1 MIEDFSTG
9 KKVKKKE
16 KAYLIAPYI
25 HFLYYYLSI
34 RFHSYLLQHCPKL
47 IGLHR
52 ELCEYCISLLE
63 MITPKFEITQN
74 DTHLF
79 VKVHIS
85 SIRFSSNNVEV
96 NVTGNVLIFH
106 LAPYYLR
113 LRFDKPLQE
122 ESEIEENSTD
132 NTITEKSIAKFLPGE
147 EAILL
152 TVPKL
157 NKGEVFEDLDL
168 HSKLLARIGET
179 NASQPNGA
187 KGPLIQEMDGP
198 TTVRNTGDSLEN
210 IEKMGK
216 QFDWEIEQHVSE
228 NDAGDILGFKYGF
241 NNGYNEFIG
250 VSLSN
255 GNDINELNDPEHT
268 KANNRVKERM
278 EKENFKFDPEYYI
291 SEYMTSKYGNEEDLA
306 INGINELM
314 NYIPPL
320 AKQYLKWYKK
330 SENNNEPMPIEFNEK
345 EQNQMQNNLPKKE
358 YFIDEKCLK
367 SNYIT
372 ILSLLFSYNFE
383 QVETE
388 GNHTSETSWTIGK
401 LTPQISFLDQ
411 QLIPDPEMAENSII
425 EVVSSTGDN
434 KTTPSIIKAAIEC
447 GIKRSLSY
455 PLHRNFKLSKRA
467 WTNAYYL
474 LRGGKRLV
482 IKALLDIHECFR
494 FHDIYYVYNKV
505 LLDDLCSWFIS
516 YGDEVVLRSL
526 AIQMKEELDAISEES
541 ISFDCIADVD
551 LETAEPITENLTL
564 REMEILSETEY
575 LAQKEAGNM

>member
-1 MIEDFSTG
+1 
-9 KKVKKKE
+9 
-16 KAYLIAPYI
+16 
-25 HFLYYYLSI
+25 
-34 RFHSYLLQHCPKL
+34 
-47 IGLHR
+47 
-52 ELCEYCISLLE
+52 

-79 VKVHIS
+79 VKVHIA
-85 SIRFSSNNVEV
+85 SIRFSSSNVEV

-122 ESEIEENSTD
+122 ESEIEENATD
-132 NTITEKSIAKFLPGE
+132 NTITEKSLAKFLPGE

-157 NKGEVFEDLDL
+157 NKGEVFDDLDL
-168 HSKLLARIGET
+168 HSKLLARIGDT
-179 NASQPNGA
+179 TSSQPNET
-187 KGPLIQEMDGP
+187 KGPLIQEIDTPLSVGKP
-198 TTVRNTGDSLEN
+198 EDSLEN
-210 IEKMGK
+210 IEKMGR
-216 QFDWEIEQHVSE
+216 QFDWEIEQSVPE
-228 NDAGDILGFKYGF
+228 NDANDILGFKYGF
-241 NNGYNEFIG
+241 NNSYNDYIG

-268 KANNRVKERM
+268 TANKRVKERL

-291 SEYMTSKYGNEEDLA
+291 SEYMTSKYGNEEDMA
-306 INGINELM
+306 INGIKELID
-314 NYIPPL
+314 YIPPL
-320 AKQYLKWYKK
+320 VKQYLKWYKK
-330 SENNNEPMPIEFNEK
+330 AADNNEPMPLEFTEK

-383 QVETE
+383 QVENE
-388 GNHTSETSWTIGK
+388 GTHNSETSWTIGK

-411 QLIPDPEMAENSII
+411 QLLPDPEVPENSMI
-425 EVVSSTGDN
+425 EVTASNDGN
-434 KTTPSIIKAAIEC
+434 NGTPSVIKAAIEC

-455 PLHRNFKLSKRA
+455 PLHRNFKLSNKA
-467 WTNAYYL
+467 WTNTYYL

-494 FHDIYYVYNKV
+494 FHDIYYVYNKA

-516 YGDEVVLRSL
+516 YGDEVILRSL
-526 AIQMKEELDAISEES
+526 AIQMKEELDSVSEKS
-541 ISFDCIADVD
+541 ISFDCIVDVD

-564 REMEILSETEY
+564 REMEILSEDEY
-575 LAQKEAGNM
+575 KSQQTVDNV